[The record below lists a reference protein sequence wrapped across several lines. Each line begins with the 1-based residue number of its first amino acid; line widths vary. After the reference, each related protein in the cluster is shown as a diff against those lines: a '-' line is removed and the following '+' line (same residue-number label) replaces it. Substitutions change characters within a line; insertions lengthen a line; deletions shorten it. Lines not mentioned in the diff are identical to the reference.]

1 MSGTSTQSTEGEVTA
16 TEEVEGHGGEEQEEY
31 TLSARIEELN
41 HELSVLALWGPLEEK
56 QEAHEAPMGV
66 VASSYDLGSLGSNFT
81 LTNYT
86 FWLLPAVLLLVM
98 FFLAA
103 RQTAKVALAKG
114 DYVPKGVL
122 NIAEA
127 GVGLVRDN
135 ICIDVMGPAGAKYFP
150 FVGTVFFFVLFNNL
164 LGNIPPALPG
174 TGTLGTT
181 FLWGIIVFIVY
192 NGIGIKK
199 NGLGTYMKSFV
210 PSGTPG
216 VMKPLIFLLEILS
229 HFLRP
234 ITLGIRLYANMYAGH
249 IMLGVFA
256 IFCALVIK
264 DFTPI
269 GAVVLPLSFVM
280 QIVLRAFEL
289 FVAVLQAYIFSI
301 LTAVYI
307 NGALHAAEH

>member
-1 MSGTSTQSTEGEVTA
+1 VTA
-16 TEEVEGHGGEEQEEY
+16 TEEVEGHSGEEQTEY
-31 TLSARIEELN
+31 TLSSRIEHLN
-41 HELSVLALWGPLEEK
+41 HELSVLALWGPLEE
-56 QEAHEAPMGV
+56 QQAEHAEPMSV
-66 VASSYDLGSLGSNFT
+66 VSSSWNLGSLASNFT

-86 FWLLPAVLLLVM
+86 FWMMPAILLLVL
-98 FFLAA
+98 FFMAA
-103 RQTAKVALAKG
+103 RSAAKVSLAKA
-114 DYVPKGVL
+114 DYVPKGIL
-122 NIAEA
+122 NVAEA
-127 GVGLVRDN
+127 GVDLVRGN
-135 ICIDVMGPAGAKYFP
+135 ICTDVMGPEGAKYFP

-181 FLWGIIVFIVY
+181 FLWGIIVFVVY

-199 NGLGTYMKSFV
+199 NGLGRYMKSFI

-216 VMKPLIFLLEILS
+216 AMKPLIFLLEIVS

-256 IFCALVIK
+256 IFCAVAIK
-264 DFTPI
+264 NFTPV
-269 GAVVLPLSFVM
+269 GAIVLPLSFLM
-280 QIVLRAFEL
+280 QVVLRAFEL